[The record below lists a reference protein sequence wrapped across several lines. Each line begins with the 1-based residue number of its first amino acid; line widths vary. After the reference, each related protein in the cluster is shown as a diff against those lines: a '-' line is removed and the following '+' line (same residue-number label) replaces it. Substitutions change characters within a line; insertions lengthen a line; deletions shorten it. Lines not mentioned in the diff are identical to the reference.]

1 MIGGLV
7 LCSEEDTMSQLAQQ
21 HQWQLGSHATEGSGV
36 AISAVCASCGLA
48 RVQVIS
54 TQDDQFIDLRGVC
67 TGTPQDPGEP
77 EQGEWPQIAGL
88 RTPE

>member
-1 MIGGLV
+1 M

-21 HQWQLGSHATEGSGV
+21 HQWQLGSHATDGSGV

-54 TQDDQFIDLRGVC
+54 TQNDQHIDLRGDC
-67 TGTPQDPGEP
+67 PGTPQDPGGP
-77 EQGEWPQIAGL
+77 EQGVWPKIAGL
-88 RTPE
+88 RDTP

>member
-1 MIGGLV
+1 M
-7 LCSEEDTMSQLAQQ
+7 LCSEEDTMAQLAQQ
-21 HQWQLGSHATEGSGV
+21 HQWQLGSHATDGSGV

-77 EQGEWPQIAGL
+77 EQGDWPHIASL
-88 RTPE
+88 SDTPE